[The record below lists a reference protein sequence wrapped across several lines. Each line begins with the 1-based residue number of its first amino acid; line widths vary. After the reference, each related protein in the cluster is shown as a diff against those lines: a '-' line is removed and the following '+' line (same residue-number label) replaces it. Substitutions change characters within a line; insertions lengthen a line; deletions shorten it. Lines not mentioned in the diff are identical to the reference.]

1 MEMLCSRCDYDASN
15 DVLNLREDSWQCPDC
30 KRWNLTR
37 ADRPEKQVGGNHYNM
52 PIEPIEFTEANELTF
67 HEGNAIKWALASL
80 CIVFIH
86 PTNVIYWVMF
96 INILLWIIYANKD
109 DKSAKE

>member
-1 MEMLCSRCDYDASN
+1 MTD
-15 DVLNLREDSWQCPDC
+15 
-30 KRWNLTR
+30 
-37 ADRPEKQVGGNHYNM
+37 ADRLIFAWYAFNM
-52 PIEPIEFTEANELTF
+52 MLTMLSL
-67 HEGNAIKWALASL
+67 GVWALASL

-86 PTNVIYWVMF
+86 PTNVISWVMF